1 MPGRPSDPGPE
12 GHPEPRRS
20 ATLIDLEKGR
30 LSSRGSVENFLI
42 TALDACRPQT
52 KLTVAL
58 FRGGLEPH
66 LAGSPLQTK
75 EEDHEARIATW

>member
-1 MPGRPSDPGPE
+1 MPGRPSDPGPK

-30 LSSRGSVENFLI
+30 LWSRGRPKIFSI
-42 TALDACRPQT
+42 HALDACRPQT

-75 EEDHEARIATW
+75 EEDHEARTATS

>member
-30 LSSRGSVENFLI
+30 LSSRGSRKFFDHR
-42 TALDACRPQT
+42 LDACRPQT